1 MKNIFKKISKMTLV
15 LTVLFSYFIS
25 PNIVYAY
32 QNGDLNNTN
41 KDITLITSNHS
52 SLQAGDAKLTK
63 SISVVDASQGIYR
76 VNISTQGKNI
86 TTTHSEAAKLYIAIA
101 FDTSDSMGST
111 NGSKFSNARNG
122 VRQFVTNIQ
131 SQYPNAEFA
140 LITYSG
146 RRINRWDTR
155 FKTGFGS
162 NDLMQ
167 QINNLESEGTC
178 TKLGAGINHAARLLN
193 EKKNENV
200 ASNTNLDSK
209 YIMLVF
215 GDGEPTCDD
224 ATWLGGSGKNY
235 KDESDDAK
243 DAGIEIFSI
252 GYDVASNSS
261 GDRVLRYIAS
271 DSKDTHYKR
280 AEVEGIVTTLSG
292 LTSNIS
298 VTSPALI
305 NGSIADVIGDD
316 FVYAGNKSG
325 NDVTVNGQNV
335 SINVG
340 TVTESTK
347 SYWFDIKVNPD
358 ASGFKNNSWHDTN
371 RGISLT
377 GTGTGGTLATTNSAS
392 VYWQKQNEY
401 RIEYYYDNVIDDTKT
416 VRENADAG
424 TTITV
429 TDSMINTNKGDYE
442 YISTNPASKTITVS
456 DNGDNVIKVYY
467 ESYKKLSIKKELENT
482 NNNDKTF
489 NIKVTFKNSDNSNL
503 SGTYK
508 YKINSGS
515 VNTVTLDGGVANIGI
530 KGNDTV
536 EFLNI
541 PKNTK
546 YIVEETTIDGYVVK
560 VCIFS
565 TCSNTNT
572 TNGVLDKDILVRV
585 VNTANYELPETGS
598 SGMLILLIIGS
609 LFIGAPVIYISH
621 NFYRKKY
628 E

>member
-63 SISVVDASQGIYR
+63 SISVVDASRGIYR

-86 TTTHSEAAKLYIAIA
+86 TTTHTEAAKLYIAIA
-101 FDTSDSMGST
+101 FDTSSSMG
-111 NGSKFSNARNG
+111 NGEKLANAKSG
-122 VRQFVTNIQ
+122 VVSFIQ
-131 SQYPNAEFA
+131 QIALNYPSAEFS
-140 LITYSG
+140 LVTYESYA
-146 RRINRWDTR
+146 TVQ
-155 FKTGFGS
+155 S
-162 NDLMQ
+162 NFTDSSIANIVSSLKVRTPF
-167 QINNLESEGTC
+167 LGTS
-178 TKLGAGINHAARLLN
+178 THLGDGIYEAKELLLN
-193 EKKNENV
+193 KKNQV
-200 ASNTNLDSK
+200 SSSYPDAK
-209 YIMLVF
+209 YIMLVV
-215 GDGEPTCDD
+215 GDGAPT
-224 ATWLGGSGKNY
+224 GGGKSY
-235 KDESDDAK
+235 KDQAK
-243 DAGIEIFSI
+243 SARDNGIEIFSL
-252 GYDVASNSS
+252 GYDVDDSGASALKN
-261 GDRVLRYIAS
+261 IAS
-271 DSKDTHYKR
+271 KPESTHYR
-280 AEVEGIVTTLSG
+280 DAEVNDIVTILSG

-305 NGSIADVIGDD
+305 DASIADVIGDD
-316 FVYAGNKSG
+316 FVYAGTKSG

-371 RGISLT
+371 SGISLT

-416 VRENADAG
+416 VRGNADAG

-429 TDSMINTNKGDYE
+429 TDSMINANKGDYE

-482 NNNDKTF
+482 SNNDKTF
-489 NIKVTFKNSDNSNL
+489 NIKVTFKNSDDSNL

-508 YKINSGS
+508 YKINNGS
-515 VNTVTLDGGVANIGI
+515 VNTVTLDGGVVNIGI

-541 PKNTK
+541 PRNTK
-546 YIVEETTIDGYVVK
+546 YVLEETTTDGYIVK
-560 VCIFS
+560 VCISS

-572 TNGVLDKDILVRV
+572 TNGVLDNDTLVRV

-598 SGMLILLIIGS
+598 SGMLILLIIGF